1 MSNESAD
8 QAPPVRIK
16 DPSFWISEQ
25 AVYGVILVG
34 GLILVASE
42 YGEASWET
50 FWTVIVTVLVFWA
63 AHVFAGVIAHHKFQ
77 RGVNG
82 SLPEAVR
89 EALAGA
95 RGLLL
100 AAVLPCFILFLGSAG
115 VIGDPEAI
123 EWALWS
129 GILVLGWIGYVIFW
143 RAGYTVIGRLIGGLV
158 TGAFGLVLI
167 IVKALVH

>member
-8 QAPPVRIK
+8 QATPVRITE
-16 DPSFWISEQ
+16 PAFWISEQ
-25 AVYGVILVG
+25 TVYGVILVG

-42 YGEASWET
+42 YGVASWDT

-77 RGVNG
+77 LGVNG
-82 SLPEAVR
+82 SLPEALR
-89 EALAGA
+89 EALGGA

-100 AAVLPCFILFLGSAG
+100 SAILPCFILFLGSAG
-115 VIGDPEAI
+115 VIGDPQAI
-123 EWALWS
+123 ELALWS
-129 GILVLGWIGYVIFW
+129 GILVLAWIGFVIFW
-143 RAGYTVIGRLIGGLV
+143 RAGYRWIGRIIGAVV
-158 TGAFGLVLI
+158 TGGFGVVLI